1 MAPRTNR
8 LPLLPS
14 GPDGIHGVLPHR
26 TRQLTKRCK
35 HARRRGR
42 DLNPRELSLYELSR
56 PAHSARLCDLS
67 ELERA
72 AIKATRGAPLQEPN
86 QYSQRT
92 RYGQIRGREGV
103 QPTLGVRCE
112 GGRSGDKEGETGG
125 IGGSTVRI
133 YAAGARNART
143 RVCESM
149 REYAR
154 VCESMREY
162 ARVCES
168 MREFTRV
175 YESMRE
181 YARVHESSRE
191 YARVHES
198 MREFTRVCESSRES
212 TRVRESMREFTRVY
226 ESLREY
232 ARVHESMREF
242 TRVCESLREYARV
255 YAKN

>member
-14 GPDGIHGVLPHR
+14 GPDGVHGVLPHR

-133 YAAGARNART
+133 YAAGARNAR
-143 RVCESM
+143 VESM

-154 VCESMREY
+154 VYESLREFT
-162 ARVCES
+162 RVHES
-168 MREFTRV
+168 MREFMH
-175 YESMRE
+175 ESMRE
-181 YARVHESSRE
+181 RE

-198 MREFTRVCESSRES
+198 MREFTRVCESSREF

-226 ESLREY
+226 ESSREY
-232 ARVHESMREF
+232 ESSRDARVYESMREF
-242 TRVCESLREYARV
+242 TRVCESLREFTRV
-255 YAKN
+255 CESLRKKLMQ

>member
-14 GPDGIHGVLPHR
+14 GPDGVHGVLPHR

-112 GGRSGDKEGETGG
+112 GGRSGDQEGETGG

-143 RVCESM
+143 RVCESL
-149 REYAR
+149 
-154 VCESMREY
+154 
-162 ARVCES
+162 
-168 MREFTRV
+168 REFTRV
-175 YESMRE
+175 RD
-181 YARVHESSRE
+181 
-191 YARVHES
+191 ARVHES
-198 MREFTRVCESSRES
+198 MREFTRVCESSREF
-212 TRVRESMREFTRVY
+212 TRVCESSRVREFTRV
-226 ESLREY
+226 
-232 ARVHESMREF
+232 HESMREREF

-255 YAKN
+255 YESMREFTQKINAIVSINSWAADVREAYGVIGAGQVCVTEE

>member
-14 GPDGIHGVLPHR
+14 GPDGVHGVLPHR

-112 GGRSGDKEGETGG
+112 GGRSGDQEGETGG

-143 RVCESM
+143 RVCESLREFTRVCESS

-154 VCESMREY
+154 VHESL
-162 ARVCES
+162 
-168 MREFTRV
+168 REFTRV

-181 YARVHESSRE
+181 FTRVHESSRE
-191 YARVHES
+191 YARV
-198 MREFTRVCESSRES
+198 
-212 TRVRESMREFTRVY
+212 Y
-226 ESLREY
+226 
-232 ARVHESMREF
+232 ESMREF

>member
-14 GPDGIHGVLPHR
+14 GPDGVHGVLPHR

-72 AIKATRGAPLQEPN
+72 ALKTTRGAPLQELN

-149 REYAR
+149 REYYESTRVTR
-154 VCESMREY
+154 VC
-162 ARVCES
+162 
-168 MREFTRV
+168 
-175 YESMRE
+175 
-181 YARVHESSRE
+181 ESSRE

-198 MREFTRVCESSRES
+198 MREFTRVCES
-212 TRVRESMREFTRVY
+212 MREYAR
-226 ESLREY
+226 

-242 TRVCESLREYARV
+242 TRVYESSREYARV
-255 YAKN
+255 YESMREFTLKINAIVSINSWAADVREAYGVIGAGQVCVTEE